1 VSSVHDPRV
10 GGERRSMFCCLC
22 RKEAPDQGNIKY
34 CLHPAHQRLLYRTFD
49 GHGLAAISR
58 SSVSHEGGKYSA
70 QVCLVFSY
78 LPFTPTPFR
87 STTVPSKY
95 RARDNHVSG
104 FRNDTAVHKINS
116 PKSGFRRALNSISV
130 ITLLLLTRACP
141 SDFLLS
147 SSQSQPFCNTS
158 LIFLFICQDASP
170 LLDRS
175 TLSGPNSPHIL
186 PYILFTG
193 AAASRNDCYSTP
205 FSRPLY
211 G

>member
-1 VSSVHDPRV
+1 
-10 GGERRSMFCCLC
+10 
-22 RKEAPDQGNIKY
+22 
-34 CLHPAHQRLLYRTFD
+34 
-49 GHGLAAISR
+49 
-58 SSVSHEGGKYSA
+58 
-70 QVCLVFSY
+70 
-78 LPFTPTPFR
+78 
-87 STTVPSKY
+87 
-95 RARDNHVSG
+95 VSG

-147 SSQSQPFCNTS
+147 SSQSQPFCNPS

-175 TLSGPNSPHIL
+175 TLSGPKSPHIL

-193 AAASRNDCYSTP
+193 AAASRNDCYSTLSP
-205 FSRPLY
+205 GHFMVDACELLRDPSVQTQNPRVQ
-211 G
+211 GVKDVT